1 MKKLT
6 LRNYLGYSAGDLA
19 NNLAFSL
26 QALFLLIYYTNV
38 VGLDPAAIA
47 TMFLVVR
54 VWDAF
59 ADLAAGRLVD
69 LTRSRWGKFRP
80 YLLFAS
86 LPLLLSS
93 VALFSVPNF
102 DSTTAKYVYAYVTYA
117 LLGFLYSLT
126 NIPFGSLATAMT
138 QDPVE
143 RSRLGVWR
151 SVGPIIGILV
161 LVVVIAPQISRY
173 KTQPDQLQSFL
184 TTVTIV
190 FAVIGYALYLFC
202 FANCKEQVAHEAKPV
217 TIKETVATVRQNRP
231 LLILCVS
238 NLVFLTGIFG
248 LQASQ
253 AYYAAYILGNSRQ
266 LIWMVL
272 ATSLATFVAVPVV
285 PRFVVRIGK
294 KRTFLI
300 GAAGLVVMGTWIFLM
315 PPNLAVAVVS
325 FFVFGLFQNLSM
337 SLLFA
342 FEADAVEYGEYQTG
356 KRTEG
361 ATYAI
366 YSFFRKVSQA
376 VAGALAGYAL
386 AFGGFN
392 AKLPEQSDSALVA
405 IRALVGL
412 GPAIFGLLG
421 ALIFLGYPLTDARF
435 REIVRELQARH
446 AIKEVGEDAVVA
458 SGDATAPFHEPLGPR

>member
-1 MKKLT
+1 VKKLT
-6 LRNYLGYSAGDLA
+6 LRNYLGYAAGDLA

-38 VGLDPAAIA
+38 VGLNPAPIA

-54 VWDAF
+54 AWDAF

-69 LTRSRWGKFRP
+69 ITNSRWGKFRP

-93 VALFSVPNF
+93 IALFTVPNF
-102 DSTTAKYVYAYVTYA
+102 DSTTAKYIYAYITYA

-126 NIPFGSLATAMT
+126 NIPYGSLATAMT

-143 RSRLGVWR
+143 RSRLGIWR
-151 SVGPIIGILV
+151 SVGPIFGIFIIV
-161 LVVVIAPQISRY
+161 LVVAPQITRY
-173 KTQPDQLQSFL
+173 STQPDQLQTFL
-184 TTVTIV
+184 TTVTII
-190 FAVIGYALYLFC
+190 FAVVGYALYLLC
-202 FANCKEQVAHEAKPV
+202 FFNCKEQVAHESKPV

-253 AYYAAYILGNSRQ
+253 AYYATYILGNSSR

-272 ATSLATFVAVPVV
+272 ATSLATFVAVPIV
-285 PRFVVRIGK
+285 PSFVARMGK
-294 KRTFLI
+294 KNTFLI
-300 GAAGLVVMGTWIFLM
+300 GALGLIVAGTWIFFM
-315 PPNLAVAVVS
+315 PTGLPIVVAS

-342 FEADAVEYGEYQTG
+342 FEADAVEFGEYKTG

-376 VAGALAGYAL
+376 VAGAVAGYAL
-386 AFGGFN
+386 ALGGFV
-392 AKLPEQSDSALVA
+392 ARAPEQNDSALTA
-405 IRALVGL
+405 IRGLVGL
-412 GPAIFGLLG
+412 GPAVFALLG
-421 ALIFLGYPLTDARF
+421 ALIFLAYPLTDTRF
-435 REIVRELQARH
+435 REIVRELHARH
-446 AIKEVGEDAVVA
+446 GIKDDLGDTALESADVA
-458 SGDATAPFHEPLGPR
+458 APVRES

>member
-1 MKKLT
+1 MKPLT

-38 VGLDPAAIA
+38 VGLNPASIA

-93 VALFSVPNF
+93 IALFSVPDF
-102 DSTTAKYVYAYVTYA
+102 SSTTAKYVYAYVTYA

-151 SVGPIIGILV
+151 AVGPILGILV

-184 TTVTIV
+184 TIVTIV
-190 FAVIGYALYLFC
+190 FAVLGYALYLFC
-202 FANCKEQVAHEAKPV
+202 FASCREQVVHETKPV

-231 LLILCVS
+231 LLLLCVS

-253 AYYAAYILGNSRQ
+253 AYYAAYILGDSSR

-272 ATSLATFVAVPVV
+272 ATSLATFVAVPIV
-285 PRFVVRIGK
+285 PRFVARIGK
-294 KRTFLI
+294 KNTFLI
-300 GAAGLVVMGTWIFLM
+300 GAAGLVVMGTWLFFM
-315 PPNLAVAVVS
+315 PANVAVAVVS
-325 FFVFGLFQNLSM
+325 FFGFGVFQNLSM

-392 AKLPEQSDSALVA
+392 AKLPEQSDSALLA
-405 IRALVGL
+405 IRGLVGL

-421 ALIFLGYPLTDARF
+421 ALIFLRYPLTDTRF
-435 REIVRELQARH
+435 REIVRELHARR
-446 AIKEVGEDAVVA
+446 ATKKVGEEAVVG
-458 SGDATAPFHEPLGPR
+458 SVDA